1 MEIEKDI
8 IRLSPQDVHDAYAFA
23 AFTGDT
29 DNYAFAEALA
39 RKLGLMETDPGS
51 NPDYRV
57 PVIEVPYS
65 IKVVEFM
72 NRAAR
77 HAIEQTRIS
86 LEEITG
92 ENSPHDIV
100 SLRKEKRQ
108 KLANEVVVNLA
119 VYRRQKRRKK

>member
-23 AFTGDT
+23 AFTGDAE
-29 DNYAFAEALA
+29 NYAFAEALA
-39 RKLGLMETDPGS
+39 CKLGLMEIDPGL
-51 NPDYRV
+51 NLDYRV

-77 HAIEQTRIS
+77 HAIEQSRIGV
-86 LEEITG
+86 EEITG
-92 ENSPHDIV
+92 GNSPDNIV